1 MFNYYYYILDAGFE
15 EINDYIYLLP
25 REYLNVTFNQKH
37 YEQFLEYNKRA
48 EDKSRKRKRYMMY
61 NLEIINLWYNL
72 RKI

>member
-48 EDKSRKRKRYMMY
+48 ENKSRKRKRYMMY
-61 NLEIINLWYNL
+61 NLEIINL
-72 RKI
+72 